1 MGASSA
7 NKKDM
12 FEVNSSDISVNR
24 NIRSVKRL
32 NPNDGIKIPQE
43 TQKEKN
49 AKKLKELNEND
60 DFEISNPEYHEYM
73 FFSMKNG
80 GEQKNNNLDV
90 LLKNKKKKKQKQLY
104 TFTKNEDTR
113 RKNELAQILH
123 IDYELDKPKYPYS
136 IKQIQCDK
144 PRTDNDYLII
154 EYNMNKDN
162 EEDRNQDL
170 ENESENKDKINKKFV
185 LTSRVVHTNH
195 KNCKIS
201 NYVYTKQNGERY
213 DYLDMNQDTD
223 QIRKLKLKKDDDEEK
238 KVMEK
243 EENQERFNNKN
254 KKGVFRCKKMI

>member
-7 NKKDM
+7 KNNDN
-12 FEVNSSDISVNR
+12 FES

-32 NPNDGIKIPQE
+32 NPNEDIKIPKE
-43 TQKEKN
+43 TKKEKN

-60 DFEISNPEYHEYM
+60 DFETNHPEYHEYM
-73 FFSMKNG
+73 FFSMKDG
-80 GEQKNNNLDV
+80 DKPKNKNLDV
-90 LLKNKKKKKQKQLY
+90 LLKTNKKKKKQKQLY

-113 RKNELAQILH
+113 RKKELAEILH
-123 IDYELDKPKYPYS
+123 IDYDLNKPKYPYS

-144 PRTDNDYLII
+144 PRADNDYLII

-162 EEDRNQDL
+162 DNDDEVQNI
-170 ENESENKDKINKKFV
+170 ENESQDRNKISKKYV

-223 QIRKLKLKKDDDEEK
+223 QIRKLKIKKDDDEEK

-243 EENQERFNNKN
+243 EENQERYYNKS
-254 KKGVFRCKKMI
+254 KKGEFRCKKMI